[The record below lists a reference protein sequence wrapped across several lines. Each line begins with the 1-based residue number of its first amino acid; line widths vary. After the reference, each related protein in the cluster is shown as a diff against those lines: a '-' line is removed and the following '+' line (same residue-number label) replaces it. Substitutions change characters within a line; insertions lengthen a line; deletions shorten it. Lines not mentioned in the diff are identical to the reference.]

1 VGCFWVLF
9 FNTTK
14 TFNLTPAPPEQPN
27 AVPVRPSRVMS
38 TASSDLRLAVRGL
51 RRNPL
56 FATVAILSL
65 ALGIGANTAI
75 FTLIDQILLR
85 KLPVRAPEELVMLYQ
100 EGPHN
105 GSNMGSRM
113 HSYPMYQDFQQR
125 AEPLAEVLC
134 RRQVSASLS
143 VDNQTERVQAEMV
156 SGNYFSMLGVMP
168 ALGRVFNS
176 QEDDRTYQGHPVVVL
191 SYDYWASRFARDP
204 GVLGMKV
211 LVNNSPM
218 TIVGVS
224 AAGFAGLDPA
234 QSPQIRVPMLMKPV
248 MVPDWSWVHMDD
260 RRTRWVQVF
269 GRLKPG
275 NTVESAQA
283 PLQGLFLQIRNHETT
298 LPAAKNWSPYIRE
311 QFMKGRLQVASAAVG
326 YSGLRNE
333 FSTALIVLM
342 CMVGLVL
349 LIACANVANLLI
361 ARGFMRQKE
370 IAVRL
375 SLGAS
380 RGRLVRQL
388 LVESL
393 VLAGVGGVAG
403 LALAVVLTR
412 GLLSLIPSEGQ
423 PLLIDAHPDLRI
435 LAFTFGLTLITGV
448 VFGLLPALRASRPD
462 PWTTLKDTVGSIAG
476 TGGSLFLRKGLVI
489 AQVALSFLLLFGAG
503 LFVRSLQNLKTTQ
516 TGVALD
522 NLITFAVSPDLSG
535 YDDERGT
542 LFYRQLLERLRS
554 APGVKSAGLASVPIL
569 SGDEWDS
576 TVAVEG
582 HRAADGEDM
591 QAFMNALSPGYFGT
605 MQIRLLEGRDF
616 RESDAKETPT
626 VAVVNRRFAEHFFK
640 GASAVG
646 KRLGRG
652 GGPNTKLTIEIIGVV
667 EDSLYEGPREGVR
680 RQVFVPNWGRGSAAV
695 YVRTMT
701 ASAAAYN
708 VVRNE
713 VKQIDSSM
721 PVYRMKTLQAQLDE
735 TLLTDRLVAL
745 LSAGFGLLATLL
757 ASIGLYGVMA
767 FVVARRRKELGI
779 RLALGA
785 QPGRVIWM
793 VMREVVVLLS
803 IGLAVGIPAAMTL
816 GQFVS
821 SQLYGIQPRDPWIA
835 GGTMLLLA
843 VVSAAAGLIPAHR
856 ASRIDPI
863 LALRYE

>member
-1 VGCFWVLF
+1 MTTVL
-9 FNTTK
+9 
-14 TFNLTPAPPEQPN
+14 
-27 AVPVRPSRVMS
+27 
-38 TASSDLRLAVRGL
+38 SDLRLAVRGL

-85 KLPVRAPEELVMLYQ
+85 KLPIKAPEELVMLYQ
-100 EGPHN
+100 QGPHN

-113 HSYPMYQDFQQR
+113 HSYPIYQDFQQR
-125 AEPLAEVLC
+125 GEPLSEVLC
-134 RRQVSASLS
+134 RRPVAASLS

-156 SGNYFSMLGVMP
+156 SGNYFSMLGVP
-168 ALGRVFNS
+168 AALGRVFNS
-176 QEDDRTYQGHPVVVL
+176 QEDDQSYQGHPVVVL
-191 SYDYWASRFARDP
+191 SYDYWVGRFARDP
-204 GVLGMKV
+204 GVLGRKV
-211 LVNNSPM
+211 LVNNFPM

-234 QSPQIRVPMLMKPV
+234 QSPQIRVPIQMKPV
-248 MVPDWSWVHMDD
+248 MVPDWAWVHLDD

-275 NTVESAQA
+275 YTVDSARA
-283 PLQGLFLQIRNHETT
+283 PLQGLFMQIRNYETT

-311 QFMKGRLQVASAAVG
+311 QFMKGSLQVESAAVG

-333 FSTALIVLM
+333 FSTALVVLM

-361 ARGFMRQKE
+361 ARGFMRQRE
-370 IAVRL
+370 LAVRL

-380 RGRLVRQL
+380 RGRLVRQM

-393 VLAGVGGVAG
+393 ALSCAGGAVG

-423 PLLIDAHPDLRI
+423 PLLIDAYPDVRI
-435 LAFTFGLTLITGV
+435 LGFTFVLTLITGV

-476 TGGSLFLRKGLVI
+476 TGGSLFLRKGLVT

-503 LFVRSLQNLKTTQ
+503 LFVRSLQNLKTTE

-554 APGVKSAGLASVPIL
+554 APGVKSAGVASVPIL

-591 QAFMNALSPGYFGT
+591 QAFMNALSPGYFET
-605 MQIRLLEGRDF
+605 MQIPLLEGRDF
-616 RESDAKETPT
+616 RESDAKERPT
-626 VAVVNRRFAEHFFK
+626 VAIVNRRFAEHFFK

-652 GGPNTKLTIEIIGVV
+652 GGPQTKLTIEIIGVV

-680 RQVFVPNWGRGSAAV
+680 RQVFVPNWGRGSAAI
-695 YVRTMT
+695 YVRTTT

-708 VVRNE
+708 VVRHE
-713 VKQIDSSM
+713 VKQLDAAM

-785 QPGRVIWM
+785 QPGSVIWM
-793 VMREVVVLLS
+793 VMREVLVLLS
-803 IGLAVGIPAAMTL
+803 IGLAVGIPAAMAL

-821 SQLYGIQPRDPWIA
+821 AQLYGIEPRDPWIA

-843 VVSAAAGLIPAHR
+843 GVSAAAGLIPAHR

-863 LALRYE
+863 LALRHE